1 MAVRER
7 TLIAPTRAASW
18 SPARVRRLVGMAL
31 IYVVMVAFAL
41 ITAMPFLYMITG
53 SFKRNAEIFSYP
65 LTLIPR
71 DPILDNYTRLLSGAE
86 IPFVRQFGN
95 SALVATTQ
103 TLLSLFVASLVGW
116 GFAKYEF
123 RGKKPLFTFLL
134 ATMMFPGQV
143 ALVPLFL
150 LMLRIG
156 WLDSYLAIVI
166 PGAVSAFGAF
176 FMRQIMLGIPNEL
189 LDAGRIDGSSEWG
202 LYWRIGIPLSG
213 AGFSI
218 LAVLTFRTKSW
229 SPYWGAS
236 FNLARAASG
245 DSWPRMPIITPR
257 VRRRR
262 VMARVSTPLMPGMPW
277 EARKSWR
284 VQVLRPWLGVT
295 ECSRTTNP
303 ATCTWRD
310 SKSRALMP

>member
-218 LAVLTFRTKSW
+218 LAVLTFLGSW
-229 SPYWGAS
+229 NEY
-236 FNLARAASG
+236 L
-245 DSWPRMPIITPR
+245 WPLI
-257 VRRRR
+257 
-262 VMARVSTPLMPGMPW
+262 
-277 EARKSWR
+277 
-284 VQVLRPWLGVT
+284 VLRTT
-295 ECSRTTNP
+295 EKFTYP
-303 ATCTWRD
+303 VGLATLVGLYKIEYGMILAGAFLATLPILVIFIIGRNQFVAGITAGAI
-310 SKSRALMP
+310 KG